1 MDRGGHVGAV
11 LSLDQIRSIRSK
23 NEYTEGPVTST
34 ASSPSS
40 ATSTRQPS
48 SPSWRPS
55 PPPRTLKHE
64 RTHEV
69 IVVNVNNNNYGNG
82 STGGGFSPSS
92 GSSPPFRHVVRTQP
106 KSQTAPLRPLFP
118 PSDTLLMSK
127 QAKSKGESL
136 LSSSSSSSSSSSHQ
150 LICESCGKCKC
161 MECTS
166 PRPLPSRMVCDG
178 QCVCSA
184 ESVLEHSTCMCLVK
198 GLFYHCSSE
207 GGDDAGDSC
216 ADRPCS
222 LSRPRC
228 PARFLCMALMA
239 PVFPCLLCYPP
250 CKGCLKVC
258 QVCHDRLHRPGC
270 RCKNSNAVYCWRDGQ
285 GHALTPG
292 KPT

>member
-23 NEYTEGPVTST
+23 NEYTEGPVTS
-34 ASSPSS
+34 SPS
-40 ATSTRQPS
+40 ATPLLTSERRPS
-48 SPSWRPS
+48 VPARRPS
-55 PPPRTLKHE
+55 PPPRTPKHE

-69 IVVNVNNNNYGNG
+69 VVVNVNNNNYGGG
-82 STGGGFSPSS
+82 SGGFAPS
-92 GSSPPFRHVVRTQP
+92 GNSPPFRHVVQTQP
-106 KSQTAPLRPLFP
+106 KSQAARSRAPFTPTDAQVTAKQTKPKGEAPLASP
-118 PSDTLLMSK
+118 
-127 QAKSKGESL
+127 AA
-136 LSSSSSSSSSSSHQ
+136 SSSSHR

-161 MECTS
+161 AECTT
-166 PRPLPSRMVCDG
+166 PRPLPSRMACDG

-184 ESVLEHSTCMCLVK
+184 ESVLEHGTCMCLVK

-222 LSRPRC
+222 LTRPRC
-228 PARFLCMALMA
+228 PARFLCMALVA

-250 CKGCLKVC
+250 CKGCLKAC
-258 QVCHDRLHRPGC
+258 QLCHDRLRRPGC
-270 RCKNSNAVYCWRDGQ
+270 RCENSNAVYRWRDEQ
-285 GHALTPG
+285 GHAPAPG